1 MRRLLW
7 ISLTLLLG
15 CPQKLTT
22 PEAGPDP
29 APSATTAPAT
39 TTAGT
44 AATNTAV
51 PTGAP
56 LPPLGGG
63 GTTNPVPLRLPDG
76 GFAPAPEG
84 GAFAMPTFT
93 VPSGFTMPTA
103 LPSGFPSTLP
113 SGFPTFPPPPA
124 PAPSK

>member
-7 ISLTLLLG
+7 ISVLVFLG
-15 CPQKLTT
+15 CNRGQTT
-22 PEAGPDP
+22 ADSGPAVV
-29 APSATTAPAT
+29 APPATTEAPAAT
-39 TTAGT
+39 TTAPPPSD
-44 AATNTAV
+44 AA
-51 PTGAP
+51 
-56 LPPLGGG
+56 LPPLGG
-63 GTTNPVPLRLPDG
+63 TATAYRPVKLPDG

-103 LPSGFPSTLP
+103 MPSGFPSTLP

-124 PAPSK
+124 PSK